1 MDVVMGPATWAES
14 ERAEPDSP
22 SSVLEALALHPSGNS
37 KVRRMSKEF
46 ERLLQYRASAGEQPL
61 LEEQPCCEN
70 PVAQPGASAFDA
82 PPASDEAYPVGLE
95 QAGTFVGLLR
105 ERRQSLRSL
114 EDRRARESSTVS
126 DTALRTSIPRT
137 LSATARSPSAVVL

>member
-22 SSVLEALALHPSGNS
+22 SSVLEALALHPSGNC

-46 ERLLQYRASAGEQPL
+46 ERLLQHKASTGEQPPP
-61 LEEQPCCEN
+61 EEQPRCEN
-70 PVAQPGASAFDA
+70 PVVQPEETVPTTPSTSGD
-82 PPASDEAYPVGLE
+82 AYPVGLE
-95 QAGTFVGLLR
+95 QAGSFVALLR
-105 ERRQSLRSL
+105 ERRQSLQSL

-126 DTALRTSIPRT
+126 HTAER
-137 LSATARSPSAVVL
+137 